1 MSPIRRQETKNVET
15 LQVLYTGQPEG
26 SLHKED
32 ERKPLMPT
40 NKLTVVGINAQSKP
54 GRGKYRQIF
63 LNGFESVPLSSNP
76 ET

>member
-1 MSPIRRQETKNVET
+1 MCNGHEPAANDANRVDLENTS
-15 LQVLYTGQPEG
+15 
-26 SLHKED
+26 
-32 ERKPLMPT
+32 ERYDLDAD
-40 NKLTVVGINAQSKP
+40 AQSKP

>member
-1 MSPIRRQETKNVET
+1 MAGMTPSGE
-15 LQVLYTGQPEG
+15 
-26 SLHKED
+26 
-32 ERKPLMPT
+32 
-40 NKLTVVGINAQSKP
+40 VVGRFGSKIALEALQIVVAGHPQSKP